1 MIIGEKFCLKLEAYF
16 QNWVAV
22 SDVKKTLHAQVRN
35 AAVEY
40 GGHIL
45 EYQSVHRFLLWKL
58 LPPITSPSG
67 SLGSHVIP

>member
-1 MIIGEKFCLKLEAYF
+1 MRNSVLKMEAYF
-16 QNWVAV
+16 QKIGWQCL
-22 SDVKKTLHAQVRN
+22 DVKKTLHAQVRN

-45 EYQSVHRFLLWKL
+45 EYQSVLEFLLWKL
-58 LPPITSPSG
+58 LPPITSPS